1 MNNVL
6 FRLTSLVCG
15 LLFGLGMVISGMAD
29 PAKVVGFLNVAALF
43 DAQTSWDP
51 SLLFVMGGALLMFMP
66 AYFLVIR
73 PRRQPVNAPQF
84 SLASSNQLDGRLI
97 GGAALFGLGWGLAGV
112 CPGPALA
119 SLALGNADVW
129 GFFIAMLVGLGAG
142 NVLICAKNARQ
153 SQTQTG

>member
-29 PAKVVGFLNVAALF
+29 PAKVIGFLNVAVIF

-51 SLLFVMGGALLMFMP
+51 SLLFVMGGALMVFMP
-66 AYFLVIR
+66 AYFFVIK
-73 PRRQPVNAPQF
+73 PRKQPLNAQVF
-84 SLASSNQLDGRLI
+84 SVSTMQQPDRRLI
-97 GGAALFGLGWGLAGV
+97 GGAVLFGIGWGLVGV

-119 SLALGNADVW
+119 SMALGEPAVW
-129 GFFIAMLVGLGAG
+129 LFFAALMAGLSLDKLV
-142 NVLICAKNARQ
+142 
-153 SQTQTG
+153 SQWRRT